1 MTATKW
7 RLLVA
12 LTVVSA
18 AIGWAVVIIVDGLA
32 SRILPVPWLAGAT
45 MWLLAIA
52 LLFWTLL
59 ARPRLQRKP
68 GVKPMDPLVAA
79 RTAALAMAAS
89 RTGAIIAGV
98 YLGVMI
104 GTFDHRDVP
113 AGQSTLWAALATA
126 SGAVAVTGV
135 AMWLE
140 RICRIKSDDDD
151 QAVGSAS

>member
-1 MTATKW
+1 MTATRW

-12 LTVVSA
+12 LLIVSA
-18 AIGWAVVIIVDGLA
+18 AIGWAIVVIVDALA

-45 MWLLAIA
+45 TWLLALA

-68 GVKPMDPLVAA
+68 GSKPMDPLVAA

-104 GTFDHRDVP
+104 GTFDHRETP
-113 AGQSTLWAALATA
+113 AGASTLWAALATA
-126 SGAVAVTGV
+126 TGAIALTVV

-151 QAVGSAS
+151 QAIGSAS